1 MPSYLPKTKKSD
13 DPSMK
18 STFTSGISLPWLDL
32 SEINVKDGKKPKKKF
47 EKYVKKLPC

>member
-18 STFTSGISLPWLDL
+18 STFTNGIPWLDL
-32 SEINVKDGKKPKKKF
+32 SEINVKDGKIPKDFMKNMSN
-47 EKYVKKLPC
+47 KLP